1 MTKITFTLI
10 NITIDKY
17 IEKNSIIEIQV
28 NPGSYTINF
37 TPKPGYLK
45 EEKNDNNQE
54 FIQTH
59 DIFFYLQA
67 NKLKNTPKFK

>member
-1 MTKITFTLI
+1 MKNMSEEKATE
-10 NITIDKY
+10 TIDNY

-59 DIFFYLQA
+59 DIFFYLKA

>member
-1 MTKITFTLI
+1 MKWITKKRFYIPAVILLLI
-10 NITIDKY
+10 FVLLFFASDMARNY

-54 FIQTH
+54 FIS
-59 DIFFYLQA
+59 
-67 NKLKNTPKFK
+67 